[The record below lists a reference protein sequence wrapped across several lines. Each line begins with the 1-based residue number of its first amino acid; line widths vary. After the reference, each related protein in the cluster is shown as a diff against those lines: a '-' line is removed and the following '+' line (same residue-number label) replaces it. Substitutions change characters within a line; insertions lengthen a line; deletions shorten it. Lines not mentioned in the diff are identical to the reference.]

1 MINPEQLLDDTHVD
15 RKKKLTP
22 EEQSRVNLRKR
33 IAVRKKN
40 LAMAEE
46 KEKKAAEEA
55 AERRRE
61 KKRRYLKWYMKKRRA
76 KKRNDRIAEI
86 RKKAKEESLLRK
98 DRPQ

>member
-1 MINPEQLLDDTHVD
+1 MIDPEQLLNDTHVE

-61 KKRRYLKWYMKKRRA
+61 KKRRYLKLYMRKRRA
-76 KKRNDRIAEI
+76 NDRIEEI

-98 DRPQ
+98 DRPK

>member
-1 MINPEQLLDDTHVD
+1 MIDPEQLLDDTHVD

-46 KEKKAAEEA
+46 KEKQAAEEA
-55 AERRRE
+55 VRRKRE
-61 KKRRYLKWYMKKRRA
+61 KKNKYYKQYMRRWRA
-76 KKRNDRIAEI
+76 KKRNDRIEEI